1 MNNYSVI
8 FSILGYY
15 FKIITHDERLLK
27 EQVKHIKK
35 FCITNP
41 VANINISNCT
51 TLEYIEN
58 ADMFANVRKNFDV
71 YPTETIK
78 SFEGI
83 FHLKFEHNQKEY
95 FCQIDDEW
103 ILIKNNDVSYIVLG
117 NGINK
122 TTKYLFRVIREIYE
136 SNRVEW
142 AYFRKTPFE
151 RLCKNADRL
160 TTEISKKVKIIWVEF
175 GRNVDINQFLEQL

>member
-83 FHLKFEHNQKEY
+83 FVKLMM
-95 FCQIDDEW
+95 
-103 ILIKNNDVSYIVLG
+103 
-117 NGINK
+117 NG
-122 TTKYLFRVIREIYE
+122 F
-136 SNRVEW
+136 
-142 AYFRKTPFE
+142 
-151 RLCKNADRL
+151 
-160 TTEISKKVKIIWVEF
+160 
-175 GRNVDINQFLEQL
+175 

>member
-1 MNNYSVI
+1 M
-8 FSILGYY
+8 
-15 FKIITHDERLLK
+15 
-27 EQVKHIKK
+27 
-35 FCITNP
+35 
-41 VANINISNCT
+41 
-51 TLEYIEN
+51 
-58 ADMFANVRKNFDV
+58 
-71 YPTETIK
+71 
-78 SFEGI
+78 
-83 FHLKFEHNQKEY
+83 
-95 FCQIDDEW
+95 
-103 ILIKNNDVSYIVLG
+103 SYIVLG